1 MEWIEI
7 SAKTV
12 QLAVDK
18 ALDTLGVHE
27 TELEHEVLEEAKSG
41 LFGLRRTE
49 ARIRARVKP
58 ISREKP
64 HDKRRRKQREDRK
77 SRGPKDGVSG
87 QRKQT
92 DLADAADES
101 DQATSQPKRAPK
113 AKSQKPDPQR
123 QDVGAARDKPK
134 NRPKSQKPD
143 NEPQSSNDSPQ
154 REVKM
159 NGSIEEQLECADQF
173 GRGLIEAFGVEASS
187 AAAVVADD
195 VIELA
200 ITGQNLGLLVG
211 PKAATLAALEE
222 ILRGSVGHRGPARLH
237 LDVASYRQ
245 KRREALGAF
254 AKQVA
259 RDVATSGE
267 AKALEPMSAPDRKVV
282 HDAVAEIEGVMTIS
296 DGEDQQR
303 RVLIQPAV

>member
-12 QLAVDK
+12 PLALER

-27 TELEHEVLEEAKSG
+27 TQLEHEVLEEGKSG
-41 LFGLRRTE
+41 LFGLRKTD

-64 HDKRRRKQREDRK
+64 NDKRRRKQREDRK
-77 SRGPKDGVSG
+77 SRGPKDGGGEQPSS
-87 QRKQT
+87 
-92 DLADAADES
+92 E
-101 DQATSQPKRAPK
+101 PKRTPK
-113 AKSQKPDPQR
+113 AKTPKTESQHD
-123 QDVGAARDKPK
+123 GEILRDKPTP
-134 NRPKSQKPD
+134 RPKTPKTPK
-143 NEPQSSNDSPQ
+143 PQSESTSSADTPQ

-159 NGSIEEQLECADQF
+159 NGSIEEQLEYADQF
-173 GRGLIEAFGVEASS
+173 GRGLIEAFGVDAV
-187 AAAVVADD
+187 AAVAVVADD

-211 PKAATLAALEE
+211 PKAATLSALEE

-245 KRREALGAF
+245 KRREALTTF
-254 AKQVA
+254 AQQVA
-259 RDVATSGE
+259 REVASSGE

-282 HDAVAEIEGVMTIS
+282 HDAVGEIEGVSTIS
-296 DGEDQQR
+296 DGEDQRR
-303 RVLIQPAV
+303 RVVIQPAS

>member
-12 QLAVDK
+12 PLALER

-27 TELEHEVLEEAKSG
+27 TELEHEVLEEGKSG
-41 LFGLRRTE
+41 LFGLRKTE

-64 HDKRRRKQREDRK
+64 NDKRRRKQREDRK
-77 SRGPKDGVSG
+77 SRGAKETGGDG
-87 QRKQT
+87 
-92 DLADAADES
+92 ES
-101 DQATSQPKRAPK
+101 ASTQPKRTPK
-113 AKSQKPDPQR
+113 AA
-123 QDVGAARDKPK
+123 GAKKDNSRNDAPRSEGAPPREKPK
-134 NRPKSQKPD
+134 PRTNTPKPHT
-143 NEPQSSNDSPQ
+143 EPTSSVERPQ

-159 NGSIEEQLECADQF
+159 NGSIEEQLEYADQF
-173 GRGLIEAFGVEASS
+173 GRGLIDAFGVDAT
-187 AAAVVADD
+187 ATVAVVADD

-211 PKAATLAALEE
+211 PKAATLTALEE

-245 KRREALGAF
+245 KRREALTTF
-254 AKQVA
+254 AQQVA
-259 RDVATSGE
+259 REVATSGE

-282 HDAVAEIEGVMTIS
+282 HDAVNEIDGVSTIS
-296 DGEDQQR
+296 DGEDQRR
-303 RVLIQPAV
+303 RVVIQPAS

>member
-12 QLAVDK
+12 PLALER

-27 TELEHEVLEEAKSG
+27 TQLEHEVLEEGKSG
-41 LFGLRRTE
+41 LFGLRKTD

-64 HDKRRRKQREDRK
+64 NDKRRRKQREDRK
-77 SRGPKDGVSG
+77 SRGPKDGGGEQSSS
-87 QRKQT
+87 
-92 DLADAADES
+92 E
-101 DQATSQPKRAPK
+101 PKRTPK
-113 AKSQKPDPQR
+113 AKTPKTESQHD
-123 QDVGAARDKPK
+123 GEILRDKVKPTP
-134 NRPKSQKPD
+134 RPKTPK
-143 NEPQSSNDSPQ
+143 PQSESTSPADTPQ

-159 NGSIEEQLECADQF
+159 NGSIEEQLEYADQF
-173 GRGLIEAFGVEASS
+173 GRGLIEAFGVDAV
-187 AAAVVADD
+187 AAVAVVADD

-211 PKAATLAALEE
+211 PKAATLSALEE

-245 KRREALGAF
+245 KRREALTTF
-254 AKQVA
+254 AQQVA
-259 RDVATSGE
+259 REVASSGE

-282 HDAVAEIEGVMTIS
+282 HDAVGEIEGVSTIS
-296 DGEDQQR
+296 DGEDQRR
-303 RVLIQPAV
+303 RVVIQPAS